1 VITKKD
7 IKMKQYTGMRKGI
20 SLVEMM
26 IAVILFAILATVGLK
41 YNKNYINTELQGMK
55 ARTAAA
61 MEQASQLVTGYKL
74 YKTQYGTPTDI
85 EDLNA
90 TTTMVMTSLPNAITE
105 MTLLGWDLNTT
116 TGIGSGYAFHMNL
129 DGNTSAVEAAQYCA
143 LWNREYNSSV
153 ELNVSGTENYGTAA
167 APTHVAAGSTSY
179 CFGSAADG
187 YEVFV
192 ILP

>member
-1 VITKKD
+1 MTH
-7 IKMKQYTGMRKGI
+7 YTGMRKGI

-61 MEQASQLVTGYKL
+61 MEQASQLTQAYKL
-74 YKTQYGTPTDI
+74 FKVQYGTPSSI
-85 EDLNA
+85 YDLNA
-90 TTTMVMTSLPNAITE
+90 TLTPILTSIPAPVRE
-105 MTLLGWDLNTT
+105 MSLLGWDLNTS
-116 TGIGSGYAFHMNL
+116 TGFGSGHAFHMNL
-129 DGNTSAVEAAQYCA
+129 DGNTSAIQAAQYCA
-143 LWNREYNSSV
+143 LWNREFNSSV
-153 ELNVSGTENYGTAA
+153 ELNVSGTENYGTAEV
-167 APTHVAAGSTSY
+167 PTHAPATSASY
-179 CFGSAADG
+179 CFGNSTAG